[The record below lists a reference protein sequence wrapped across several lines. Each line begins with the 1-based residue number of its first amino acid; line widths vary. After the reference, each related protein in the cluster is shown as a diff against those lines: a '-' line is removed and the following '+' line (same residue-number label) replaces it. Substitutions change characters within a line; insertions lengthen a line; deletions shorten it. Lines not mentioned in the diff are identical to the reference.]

1 MRIFNETKTVELES
15 VDLSTGYLKDDKLFV
30 AHHEAVAEIKEKG
43 HYEKSKTT
51 KNGYHD
57 IFWVVDTP
65 RVKPQEAW
73 DEYEDIQVYVPYTEE
88 ELAKIKQEKY
98 ENKVVELIRKRYSL
112 NQELAILRQRDT
124 KTSEF
129 EEYNAYAEECKNVA
143 KSEEGGA
150 L

>member
-15 VDLSTGYLKDDKLFV
+15 VDLSKGYLKDDELFV
-30 AHHEAVAEIKEKG
+30 AHHEPVKEVKEKG
-43 HYEKSKTT
+43 HYERKASKHSE
-51 KNGYHD
+51 YPD

-88 ELAKIKQEKY
+88 DLAKIKQEKY